1 MTVLATPQ
9 GLAWLANSSVIG
21 DRPIDT
27 FVAKTIETL
36 TNGPRSAPS

>member
-1 MTVLATPQ
+1 MAVLATLQ

-27 FVAKTIETL
+27 VVAETIETL
-36 TNGPRSAPS
+36 TYGLKPTLF